1 MARLAALVLLLLAGC
16 ARVSAPHEVPAVT
29 LAEPAGLA
37 TVEAHTQSPIVG
49 GNRAAILLNGDEIFP
64 AMLEAIRGATR
75 TVTFA
80 QYYYGDGPI
89 AAEVAAALAERC
101 GAGLPVHV
109 LLDGV
114 GALGVPGEHVERME
128 RAGCAV
134 AWFRPVRPWTIRR
147 VNNRMH
153 RRILVVDGRVG
164 FTGGS
169 GISEKWM
176 GDGRTA
182 DHWRDTD
189 VRVEG
194 PVVRQLQTAFAES
207 WREVT
212 GVMLAGHG
220 YFPRLEPAGPLT
232 AQVVWSSPASGSFEA
247 YLLFML
253 AIESSGRS
261 ILITNPYFV
270 PDDRMSDALIR
281 AARRG
286 VRVVALV
293 PGRIDHNI
301 VRHASRRGFGP
312 LLLAGIEIH
321 EYVPALLHAKT
332 IVVDGLFA
340 SIGSVNLDNR
350 SFALNEELN
359 VAVYDRGFAERL
371 ERVFAEDLRH
381 ARRVT
386 YEQWKAR
393 GLRARM
399 LELIAAPV
407 RSLL

>member
-1 MARLAALVLLLLAGC
+1 MDAGGPRRVKSRTTPCRPALLLLLPLVAAC
-16 ARVSAPHEVPAVT
+16 ARVGAPYEVPAVT

-37 TVEAHTQSPIVG
+37 TVEAHTQSPILG
-49 GNRAAILLNGDEIFP
+49 GNRATLLLNGDAIFP
-64 AMLEAIRGATR
+64 AMLEAIQSATR
-75 TVTFA
+75 TITLA
-80 QYYYGDGPI
+80 QYYYEDGSL
-89 AAEVAAALAERC
+89 AARMAAALAERC
-101 GAGLPVHV
+101 GAGVRVHV

-114 GALGVPGEHVERME
+114 GALAAPREHVERLE

-134 AWFRPVRPWTIRR
+134 GWFRPIRPWTVRR

-169 GISEKWM
+169 GIGDKWL

-182 DHWRDTD
+182 DHWRETD

-194 PVVRQLQTAFAES
+194 PAVRQLQTAFAES

-212 GVMLAGHG
+212 GHMLAGDA
-220 YFPRLEPAGPLT
+220 YFPRLEAGGPLPV
-232 AQVVWSSPASGSFEA
+232 QVVWSSPASGSFEA

-253 AIESSGRS
+253 AIESSRRS

-270 PDDRMSDALIR
+270 PDDRMADALLR

-293 PGRIDHNI
+293 PGQIDHNI

-312 LLLAGIEIH
+312 LL
-321 EYVPALLHAKT
+321 PPSST
-332 IVVDGLFA
+332 PRP
-340 SIGSVNLDNR
+340 SWWTGSSRR
-350 SFALNEELN
+350 SGA
-359 VAVYDRGFAERL
+359 
-371 ERVFAEDLRH
+371 
-381 ARRVT
+381 
-386 YEQWKAR
+386 
-393 GLRARM
+393 
-399 LELIAAPV
+399 
-407 RSLL
+407 